1 MKTKKLHQITLTL
14 IVLFLLSTNV
24 YSQVG
29 IGTLN
34 PDPTSILDL
43 DSTTKG
49 LLAPRMTSA
58 ERTSISNPA
67 NGLLVYDTSEN
78 AFYFYKSSTWT
89 KLDSKTRTNHK
100 LIKSAAD
107 LSDELTAGG
116 GSKYLL
122 SSNSV
127 YEINGAI
134 NLAFPIDLNNA
145 YLKGVHTNEDK
156 LLKASGDMFVG
167 TSGGTIKNLTLA
179 GGTIF
184 NLTGSASESLIIRD
198 SVIANATSV
207 GTVDGYGLVFLS
219 IVQFTGN
226 AAGIQYSDINT
237 LLLSNTGW
245 FSTNSGV
252 YETYTGTFNSI
263 EKQGGFMTV
272 NGAAKGIDLSNN
284 PSVSKGVLSG
294 VSFSGTSSTYVEKYT
309 SGSYPNYN
317 FSNAWT
323 VNCPGIVV
331 ETDQVASANIYYDGT
346 ITTGFVQTVSSNNV
360 FNLTGNGNSNTTEAV
375 NMFRTSSPQD
385 NRITYLGNKTRTFKI
400 SAALSVRGNSGVGDY
415 YAFFIR
421 KNGSTSLIETN
432 TLMRV
437 NNTSDISSNT
447 ISGTVEL
454 GTNDYVEIWAQRL
467 TGSGTTS
474 ITVFSL
480 NLDIQ

>member
-1 MKTKKLHQITLTL
+1 MKTKKLHQIAFTL
-14 IVLFLLSTNV
+14 ITLFLLSANL

-34 PDPTSILDL
+34 PDPSAMLDL

-49 LLAPRMTSA
+49 MLAPRMTST
-58 ERTSISNPA
+58 ERISISNPA

-89 KLDSKTRTNHK
+89 KLDSKTRNNHK
-100 LIKSAAD
+100 LIKSEAD

-127 YEINGAI
+127 YEINGII
-134 NLAFPIDLNNA
+134 NLTFPIELNNA
-145 YLKGVHTNEDK
+145 YLKGLHTNEDK
-156 LLKASGDMFVG
+156 LIKASGDMFIG
-167 TSGGTIKNLTLA
+167 SKGGTIKNLTLA

-184 NLTGSASESLIIRD
+184 NLTGSTSESLIIRD
-198 SVIANATSV
+198 SVIANAASV
-207 GTVDGYGLVFLS
+207 GVIDGYGIVFLS

-226 AAGIQYSDINT
+226 ASGIEYSDINN
-237 LLLSNTGW
+237 LLISNTGW

-252 YETYTGTFNSI
+252 YETYSGTFSSI
-263 EKQGGFMTV
+263 EKQGGFMTI
-272 NGAAKGIDLSNN
+272 NGEAKGIDLSNN
-284 PSVSKGVLSG
+284 PSVSKAVLSG
-294 VSFSGTSSTYVEKYT
+294 VSFNGTSTEYVKKYSTGT
-309 SGSYPNYN
+309 YPDYSFNN
-317 FSNAWT
+317 SWT
-323 VNCPGIVV
+323 VDCPGIKV
-331 ETDQVASANIYYDGT
+331 ETDQVASANIYYNGT
-346 ITTGFVQTVSSNNV
+346 ITTGFVQTVTNGNA
-360 FNLTGNGNSNTTEAV
+360 FNLTGNSGSNTTNDV
-375 NMFRTSSPQD
+375 NMFRSSSPQN

-400 SAALSVRGNSGVGDY
+400 SASLSVRGNSGIGDY

-437 NNTSDISSNT
+437 NNTSDISSNA

-454 GTNDYVEIWAQRL
+454 GKNDYIEIWAQRL

-480 NLDIQ
+480 NLDIK